1 MDRLTR
7 ARAFAQRHA
16 KWLNRVWLLAIL
28 LFVAWRLARI
38 GWGEVLANVPP
49 TPWFYLIYA
58 ASFMVLPF
66 SERVIFGIVWPTS
79 PRASMAALLRKRAM
93 NSMVIGLSGDLSFF
107 LWARRH
113 LGLPERRLLAG
124 IKDSSILS
132 GLSSALVTAAL
143 VAAFFATGSAG
154 VIDRFLA
161 GHRAAMW
168 AAIAAL
174 AILVPV
180 GLRFRNRILWIGGGQ
195 AARVLAVHMLRGFLV
210 LGLQLA
216 QWAVVLPQ
224 VPIETWLLFLTVQ
237 LLIGQLPLL
246 PNRDFLF
253 LAVGVELT
261 GAVGVDRAALA
272 SMLVTMTFLKQAT
285 NLATLVLTSFTRQG
299 REMPASAVVPDA

>member
-1 MDRLTR
+1 MTWLPR
-7 ARAFAQRHA
+7 ARAFAQAHG
-16 KWLNRVWLLAIL
+16 KWLNRLWLAAIL
-28 LFVAWRLARI
+28 LFVAWRLTRI
-38 GWGEVLANVPP
+38 GWGEVLANVPAG
-49 TPWFYLIYA
+49 PWFYLIYA
-58 ASFMVLPF
+58 ASFMVLPV
-66 SERVIFGIVWPTS
+66 SERIIFGTIWPAS

-113 LGLPERRLLAG
+113 MGLPERRLLAG

-132 GLSSALVTAAL
+132 GLSSALVTASL

-168 AAIAAL
+168 AAIAA
-174 AILVPV
+174 AVILIPV
-180 GLRFRNRILWIGGGQ
+180 GIRFRRRILWIDGGQ
-195 AARVLAVHMLRGFLV
+195 AARVLAVHVVRGLLV

-272 SMLVTMTFLKQAT
+272 SMFVTMTFLKQAT
-285 NLATLVLTSFTRQG
+285 NLVTLVLTSFTREG
-299 REMPASAVVPDA
+299 REMPARSDDAA